1 MAFTKITASGIGS
14 TETVTL
20 DGLSVI
26 NDGSFGGNVSV
37 GGTLT
42 YEDVTNIDSVGLI
55 TARAGVVVG
64 SGITLSKDGD
74 IFATGI
80 TTVSGNVKVGTGI
93 TLSPDGDG
101 FFTGVVTATTFKGDG
116 SQLSNVTSTTINN
129 NADNRLITGSGSANT
144 LEGESTLTYG
154 GTELLI
160 SNASPSVKL
169 NDTDN
174 SGVVDINNVGGA
186 AVIQSTGDAVFETNS
201 IERVRITSNGKTG
214 IGTNSPQEI
223 LHVKA
228 ASEPINTRDGVIFG
242 STDQLAADKGLPL
255 VWSAHIGTDQDY
267 GVASICGRKENSTS
281 DNGAG
286 YLQFGTGNAAGAIS
300 ERMRIDS
307 NGYIT
312 MPNRPMFSGR
322 PNISNAFRS
331 ATETMQLTSRVNV
344 GGHWS
349 DSNYNFTCP
358 VTGHYFM
365 SCNTISNVET
375 YMYFRK
381 DTGSGFAKIYTSSHS
396 YSRGDGGNYRGLSAT
411 HIESCNA
418 GDKLDFYIQGGYY
431 GLEHGSGTIYL
442 LA

>member
-93 TLSPDGDG
+93 TLSPDGDV
-101 FFTGVVTATTFKGDG
+101 FATGVTTATTFSGAFSGSGANITALNASNLASGTVPTARLGSGTASSSTFLAGD
-116 SQLSNVTSTTINN
+116 STFKTVTGTTINN
-129 NADNRLITGSGSANT
+129 NADNRLITGSGTANT
-144 LEGESTLTYG
+144 LEGESTLTYDSG
-154 GTELLI
+154 G
-160 SNASPSVKL
+160 L
-169 NDTDN
+169 NIAGDSSRDGLKITN
-174 SGVVDINNVGGA
+174 
-186 AVIQSTGDAVFETNS
+186 TGDHL
-201 IERVRITSNGKTG
+201 G
-214 IGTNSPQEI
+214 EI
-223 LHVKA
+223 CVTANRSA
-228 ASEPINTRDGVIFG
+228 ANNAIMVLRGEWNNTE
-242 STDQLAADKGLPL
+242 
-255 VWSAHIGTDQDY
+255 
-267 GVASICGRKENSTS
+267 VASIYISAGSDTTNKDDGQINFYTS
-281 DNGAG
+281 PDS
-286 YLQFGTGNAAGAIS
+286 GTGIQN
-300 ERMRIDS
+300 RMGIDQ

-331 ATETMQLTSRVNV
+331 ATETMQLTSHVNV

-349 DSNYNFTCP
+349 NSNYNFTCP
-358 VTGHYFM
+358 ITGYYFM

-381 DTGSGFAKIYTSSHS
+381 DTGSGFTKIYTSSHS

-431 GLEHGSGTIYL
+431 GLEHGSGVIYL